1 MTGSPRR
8 ILILLPLVLVAA
20 APPPDG
26 KRIAEQGNGRGAA
39 ACSSCHG
46 PTYQGN
52 SGLKAPPIAG
62 LSAGYI
68 ETRLKHYASP
78 AGHNALM
85 RQVATS
91 LSPAEAQA
99 VAIFLAKQP
108 KGSRP

>member
-1 MTGSPRR
+1 MTGSPHR
-8 ILILLPLVLVAA
+8 ILVLFPLLLVAA

-26 KRIAEQGNGRGAA
+26 KKIAEQGNGRGAA

-46 PTYQGN
+46 QTYQGDRAMH
-52 SGLKAPPIAG
+52 APPIAG
-62 LSAGYI
+62 LTAGYI